1 MLILIPLL
9 LILWILGWSLRLQL
23 SAASKPGP
31 AGQWSARQV
40 SIIIPARNEAH
51 NLPRLLESIRSQAEA
66 PMELIVVDDDSDDDT
81 ATMARKM
88 GAQVIA
94 SAPLPDGWRG
104 KTWACHQGAGVAK
117 GELLCF
123 LDADTWF
130 KAGGLSR
137 LLSSYQDGALSVG
150 PWHEVRRP
158 YESLSL
164 FFNIAMVAGTV
175 PSGLFGQVL
184 LIDRPSYQQSGGHE
198 GTKSRILENVHFKE
212 QLDDARIP
220 ARSMPGQGMIHFRMY
235 PGGIREVIEGWTK
248 GFASGANHSSKLI
261 TMVLWMIGLMSTAI
275 GLAIANEP
283 IAWGLLYLLFAIQ
296 VASIARKVGSFP
308 LLSSLLF
315 PIPLLFFFVIFAR
328 SAWKSGRNVTWKGRA
343 IDAD

>member
-9 LILWILGWSLRLQL
+9 LILWILGWSLHFQL
-23 SAASKPGP
+23 HAASKPRP
-31 AGQWSARQV
+31 SRQWSTRQV

-51 NLPRLLESIRSQAEA
+51 NLPRLLESIRTQAE
-66 PMELIVVDDDSDDDT
+66 PPLELIVVDDDSHDDT
-81 ATMARKM
+81 AAIARKM
-88 GAQVIA
+88 EAQVIP

-104 KTWACHQGAGVAK
+104 KTWACHQGAGAAK

-130 KAGGLSR
+130 EAGGLSR
-137 LLSSYQDGALSVG
+137 LLSSYQAGALSVG
-150 PWHEVRRP
+150 PWHEVQRP

-175 PSGLFGQVL
+175 PSGLFGQLL
-184 LIDRPSYQQSGGHE
+184 LIDRLSYQRSGGHE

-212 QLDDARIP
+212 QLDAAHIP
-220 ARSMPGQGMIHFRMY
+220 TRSMPGQGLIHFRMY
-235 PGGIREVIEGWTK
+235 PSGIREVIEGWTK
-248 GFASGANHSSKLI
+248 GFASGANHSARLI
-261 TMVLWMIGLMSTAI
+261 TMVLWMIGLMTTTI
-275 GLAIANEP
+275 GLAAANEP
-283 IAWGLLYLLFAIQ
+283 IAWGLLYLLHAIQ

-308 LLSSLLF
+308 LLSALLF
-315 PIPLLFFFVIFAR
+315 PIPLIFFFVVFAR
-328 SAWKSGRNVTWKGRA
+328 SAWKSGRNVTWKGRT